1 MTVTDEHPQPWRAAM
16 RPGDDGRG
24 TVQGRPLERPS
35 TSEALA
41 RELRRQILSGAVAPG
56 TRLREVEIADAFGV
70 SRQSLRAALAELV
83 HEGLLRRA
91 PHRGVWVPAL
101 TADELRDIYDLRGV
115 LEAEAAARLSRE
127 PDRVGPVR
135 AELDRLGSLDDDA
148 SWGLTQEA
156 HLAFHRAMVDAA
168 GSPRL
173 SRAYSLLWSEASLGL
188 VAARNH
194 PLVRAGW
201 PSRDPPRAARRDPGR
216 PAGRRRPRR
225 PRAPHDRARHG
236 AGRGRRAR
244 LTARSG
250 SPMQRTVRLPSICA
264 TGCDSVTIVTIR
276 PDAQETRWR
285 PE

>member
-1 MTVTDEHPQPWRAAM
+1 MGTVLRRAAHGKGTTVTDEQPPPWRAAL
-16 RPGDDGRG
+16 RPAEEARSA
-24 TVQGRPLERPS
+24 VQGRPLERPS
-35 TSEALA
+35 TAEALA

-70 SRQSLRAALAELV
+70 SRQSLRAALAERV

-101 TADELRDIYDLRGV
+101 TTDELRDIYDVRGV
-115 LEAEAAARLSRE
+115 LEAEAASRLSRE
-127 PDRVGPVR
+127 PDRIGPVR
-135 AELDRLGSLDDDA
+135 AELDRLRSLDDDA

-194 PLVRAGW
+194 PSSAPGGLAATHRDLLDAILSGPPDAAG
-201 PSRDPPRAARRDPGR
+201 RAAREHLTIGLGTALAAVGD
-216 PAGRRRPRR
+216 
-225 PRAPHDRARHG
+225 HD
-236 AGRGRRAR
+236 
-244 LTARSG
+244 
-250 SPMQRTVRLPSICA
+250 
-264 TGCDSVTIVTIR
+264 
-276 PDAQETRWR
+276 
-285 PE
+285 

>member
-1 MTVTDEHPQPWRAAM
+1 M
-16 RPGDDGRG
+16 
-24 TVQGRPLERPS
+24 QGRPLERPS

-127 PDRVGPVR
+127 PQSRGAGAWRSSTGWPR
-135 AELDRLGSLDDDA
+135 SLVTTRRGA
-148 SWGLTQEA
+148 LTQEA
-156 HLAFHRAMVDAA
+156 HLAFHRALVDAV

-194 PLVRAGW
+194 PSSALRRPGRSPIGRCSTRSW
-201 PSRDPPRAARRDPGR
+201 RARRRR
-216 PAGRRRPRR
+216 PAGSL
-225 PRAPHDRARHG
+225 ARIS
-236 AGRGRRAR
+236 
-244 LTARSG
+244 RSG
-250 SPMQRTVRLPSICA
+250 SARPSRRSASRLRGGIGHSAAVGCHRCPHARRLRFGHNRTVRAWTVVL
-264 TGCDSVTIVTIR
+264 
-276 PDAQETRWR
+276 
-285 PE
+285 